1 MHCQYFKCKYFVFTD
16 IVGKRAIAR
25 LSNCL
30 IQIATMPANLA
41 QIRVEMDFLVME
53 DILFAKQEQPA
64 LRDDENWQESC
75 EVD

>member
-1 MHCQYFKCKYFVFTD
+1 
-16 IVGKRAIAR
+16 
-25 LSNCL
+25 
-30 IQIATMPANLA
+30 MPANLA